1 MTRDRNAPQP
11 AAETDALV
19 TRTYRETADE
29 RAPDHL
35 NRTVLKEAASAARPR
50 YSRLRSWTRPMAWA
64 ATVMLTV
71 ALVLE
76 VTKVPTPQ
84 GITFDEPA
92 VKIKAD
98 APEPD
103 STDTAP
109 ANPSEGRI
117 LEDEVLEEAIRPAT
131 PPGGSSSTA
140 VVTRLQA
147 EALNANAEQA
157 VPESTLQ
164 KRQHAAGREGPV
176 GKQDLAAPAMH
187 VDEFKLKDADML
199 RRADDMARMRSGENK
214 TLALPSSAPVAA
226 DGATLGAVAVS
237 TEAQACD
244 ESAVATPETWLECI
258 ERLEAAGRAD
268 EAGQQR
274 ELLQAAF
281 PEFKP

>member
-1 MTRDRNAPQP
+1 MTRDRNAPQS

-19 TRTYRETADE
+19 TRTYREIADE
-29 RAPDHL
+29 RAPDRL
-35 NRTVLKEAASAARPR
+35 NRTVLKKAASAARPR

-64 ATVMLTV
+64 TTIMLSV

-84 GITFDEPA
+84 GITFDEPT
-92 VKIKAD
+92 VKIKAE

-103 STDTAP
+103 STDVAP
-109 ANPSEGRI
+109 ANPLEGRI

-131 PPGGSSSTA
+131 PLSRSSDAAA
-140 VVTRLQA
+140 VAPVKA
-147 EALNANAEQA
+147 EILKTNAEQA
-157 VPESTLQ
+157 APESTLQ
-164 KRQHAAGREGPV
+164 KRQRAEGRQDPV
-176 GKQDLAAPAMH
+176 GKQDLAAPAVN

-214 TLALPSSAPVAA
+214 ASALPSSATIAA
-226 DGATLGAVAVS
+226 DGAALGAVAVS
-237 TEAQACD
+237 MEAQACD
-244 ESAVATPETWLECI
+244 EAAVATPETWLECI
-258 ERLEAAGRAD
+258 EKLEAAGLAD